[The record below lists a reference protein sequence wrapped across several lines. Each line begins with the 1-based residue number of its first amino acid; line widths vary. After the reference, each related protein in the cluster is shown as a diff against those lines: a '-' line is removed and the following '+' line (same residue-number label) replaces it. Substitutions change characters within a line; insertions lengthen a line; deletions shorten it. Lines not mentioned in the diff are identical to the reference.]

1 MFGLSFA
8 GRTWRRNEGH
18 TLAGLTWQEGKGKE
32 GACQCPR
39 EIRDRLVEMQEGQ
52 RGVWG
57 VKFETTFLG
66 NIVKYQKTIGF

>member
-1 MFGLSFA
+1 
-8 GRTWRRNEGH
+8 
-18 TLAGLTWQEGKGKE
+18 
-32 GACQCPR
+32 
-39 EIRDRLVEMQEGQ
+39 MQEGQ